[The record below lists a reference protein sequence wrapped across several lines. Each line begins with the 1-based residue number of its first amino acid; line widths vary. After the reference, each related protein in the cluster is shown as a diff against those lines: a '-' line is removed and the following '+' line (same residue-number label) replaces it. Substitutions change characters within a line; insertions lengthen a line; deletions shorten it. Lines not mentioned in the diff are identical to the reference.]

1 MTTPMRR
8 PSARPAPAKRQR
20 PRPTRPRAARPAG
33 DRVRAVTAT
42 LCWGWAGTSPRR
54 HAVELR
60 LPAKQDKDEATAV
73 QAHDLAL
80 SLCGLRCHVRLFP
93 FLPFVGDG
101 LSCARCAEL
110 AAKRR

>member
-1 MTTPMRR
+1 V
-8 PSARPAPAKRQR
+8 PAIS
-20 PRPTRPRAARPAG
+20 
-33 DRVRAVTAT
+33 

-60 LPAKQDKDEATAV
+60 TPAKAEKDDPSV

-101 LSCARCAEL
+101 LSCQRCAEL

>member
-1 MTTPMRR
+1 M
-8 PSARPAPAKRQR
+8 PAK
-20 PRPTRPRAARPAG
+20 A
-33 DRVRAVTAT
+33 
-42 LCWGWAGTSPRR
+42 
-54 HAVELR
+54 
-60 LPAKQDKDEATAV
+60 DKDEATAV

>member
-1 MTTPMRR
+1 
-8 PSARPAPAKRQR
+8 
-20 PRPTRPRAARPAG
+20 
-33 DRVRAVTAT
+33 VRAVAAT

-60 LPAKQDKDEATAV
+60 HPLKTEQAELLAV

-93 FLPFVGDG
+93 FLPFAGDG
-101 LSCARCAEL
+101 LSCERCAEL
-110 AAKRR
+110 AVKRR

>member
-1 MTTPMRR
+1 M
-8 PSARPAPAKRQR
+8 S
-20 PRPTRPRAARPAG
+20 
-33 DRVRAVTAT
+33 
-42 LCWGWAGTSPRR
+42 
-54 HAVELR
+54 
-60 LPAKQDKDEATAV
+60 V

>member
-1 MTTPMRR
+1 MPGSNAPRRR
-8 PSARPAPAKRQR
+8 PARPRR
-20 PRPTRPRAARPAG
+20 SVRRTRPAG
-33 DRVRAVTAT
+33 DTVRPVAAT

-60 LPAKQDKDEATAV
+60 TPPKPEKTDKVERDELTAV

-93 FLPFVGDG
+93 FLPFAGD
-101 LSCARCAEL
+101 
-110 AAKRR
+110 

>member
-1 MTTPMRR
+1 
-8 PSARPAPAKRQR
+8 
-20 PRPTRPRAARPAG
+20 
-33 DRVRAVTAT
+33 VRAVPPT

-60 LPAKQDKDEATAV
+60 APAKPEKADEVERADPASV

-93 FLPFVGDG
+93 FLPFAGDG
-101 LSCARCAEL
+101 LSCPRCAEL
-110 AAKRR
+110 AVKRR

>member
-1 MTTPMRR
+1 V
-8 PSARPAPAKRQR
+8 A
-20 PRPTRPRAARPAG
+20 
-33 DRVRAVTAT
+33 AT

-60 LPAKQDKDEATAV
+60 TPPKAEVELLAV

-93 FLPFVGDG
+93 FLPFAGDG
-101 LSCARCAEL
+101 LSCERCAEL
-110 AAKRR
+110 AVKRR